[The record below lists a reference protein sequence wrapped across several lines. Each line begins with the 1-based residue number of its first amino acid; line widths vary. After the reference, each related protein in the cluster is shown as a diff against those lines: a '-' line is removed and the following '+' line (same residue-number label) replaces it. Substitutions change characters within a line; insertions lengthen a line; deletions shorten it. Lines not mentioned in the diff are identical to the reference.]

1 MSSLQRILGAA
12 AAVLVALSAVSA
24 ARADAVAD
32 FYKGKQINVV
42 VGYGPGG
49 GYDVYTRLLIRHM
62 PRYVPGNPIMVV
74 QNMPGAGSLR
84 AANFIGNA
92 ASRDGLTLG
101 VIGAPAAL
109 EPMFGNNDAK
119 FETGGFAWLGN
130 MIRDT
135 AACGT
140 WHNSGITSLDQ
151 IINAKTDVVFGASG
165 AGSYG
170 NQHSLI
176 LKQMLGA
183 KLRVIT
189 GFTGIKEIGLAL
201 ERGEVQAA
209 CALALSTAKATFDG
223 NVKRGE
229 LKFLVQFGKGQ
240 DVPYFGGAPNF
251 YKMIKTE
258 EQRQIAD
265 LFFGQSEIARPLI
278 GPPGL
283 QPAFV
288 AALAQGDGRRGRRQG
303 VPRRGGEGRAR
314 HRFRLRR
321 GDRAVV
327 RRLLQDA
334 ARRRR
339 QGARD
344 HGAEIADGRRRAA
357 LIRRIFLCAHSFLRV
372 ERLC

>member
-1 MSSLQRILGAA
+1 MNGIGRILIMAATLTVVGAGT
-12 AAVLVALSAVSA
+12 A

-32 FYKGKQINVV
+32 FYKGKQINVI

-62 PRYVPGNPIMVV
+62 PRHVPGNPTMVV

-101 VIGAPAAL
+101 VFGAPAAL
-109 EPMFGNNDAK
+109 EPLFGNNDAK
-119 FETGGFAWLGN
+119 FETTGFAWLGN

-140 WHNSGITSLDQ
+140 WHNSGIKSLDQ
-151 IINAKTDVVFGASG
+151 IISAKSEIVFGASG
-165 AGSYG
+165 AGSYA
-170 NQHSLI
+170 NHHSLV
-176 LKQMLGA
+176 LKHMLGA

-189 GFTGIKEIGLAL
+189 GFTGIKDVGLAL

-209 CALALSTAKATFDG
+209 CALALSTAKATFDS

-229 LKFLVQFGKGQ
+229 LKFLVQFGKNQ
-240 DVPYFGGAPNF
+240 DVPYFGDAPNF
-251 YKMIKTE
+251 YKMLKTD

-278 GPPGL
+278 GPPGM
-283 QPAFV
+283 PAPLV
-288 AALAQGDGRRGRRQG
+288 AALRKAMADTVADKAFLAEAEKTGLDIDF
-303 VPRRGGEGRAR
+303 VPGEETAR
-314 HRFRLRR
+314 SFA
-321 GDRAVV
+321 DFYKTPAAVV
-327 RRLLQDA
+327 TL
-334 ARRRR
+334 AR
-339 QGARD
+339 
-344 HGAEIADGRRRAA
+344 EIMGRK
-357 LIRRIFLCAHSFLRV
+357 
-372 ERLC
+372 

>member
-1 MSSLQRILGAA
+1 MSSLQRILGAVA
-12 AAVLVALSAVSA
+12 AAWSHSPSASA

-62 PRYVPGNPIMVV
+62 PRYVPGNPTMVV

-84 AANFIGNA
+84 AANFLGNA

-109 EPMFGNNDAK
+109 EPLFGNNDAK

-151 IINAKTDVVFGASG
+151 IINAKTDIVFGASG

-170 NQHSLI
+170 NQHSHDP
-176 LKQMLGA
+176 QA
-183 KLRVIT
+183 DARRELRVIT

-288 AALAQGDGRRGRRQG
+288 AALRKAMADAVADKAFLAEAEKAGLDIDFVSGEETAQSFADFYKT
-303 VPRRGGEGRAR
+303 PP
-314 HRFRLRR
+314 
-321 GDRAVV
+321 AVV
-327 RRLLQDA
+327 A
-334 ARRRR
+334 KAR
-339 QGARD
+339 
-344 HGAEIADGRRRAA
+344 EIMGRK
-357 LIRRIFLCAHSFLRV
+357 
-372 ERLC
+372 

>member
-1 MSSLQRILGAA
+1 MSGTQRMLGAA
-12 AAVLVALSAVSA
+12 TAVLIAMAPSAGH
-24 ARADAVAD
+24 ADAVAD
-32 FYKGKQINVV
+32 FYKGKQVNVV

-49 GYDVYTRLLIRHM
+49 GYDVYTRLLLRHM
-62 PRYVPGNPIMVV
+62 PRHVPGNPTMVV

-84 AANFIGNA
+84 AANYVGNA

-101 VIGAPAAL
+101 VFGAPAAL
-109 EPMFGNNDAK
+109 EPLFGNKDAK
-119 FETGGFAWLGN
+119 FETAGFAWLGN

-151 IINAKTDVVFGASG
+151 IINAKKEVVFGASG
-165 AGSYG
+165 AGSYA

-183 KLRVIT
+183 NLRVIT
-189 GFTGIKEIGLAL
+189 GFTGIKDIGLAL

-229 LKFLVQFGKGQ
+229 LKFLVQFGKNQ

-251 YKMIKTE
+251 YKMLKTD

-278 GPPGL
+278 GPPGM
-283 QPAFV
+283 QPALV
-288 AALAQGDGRRGRRQG
+288 AALRKAMADT
-303 VPRRGGEGRAR
+303 VA
-314 HRFRLRR
+314 
-321 GDRAVV
+321 DRAFLAEAEKSGLDIDFVSGEETAQSFADFYKTPPAVV
-327 RRLLQDA
+327 A
-334 ARRRR
+334 KAR
-339 QGARD
+339 
-344 HGAEIADGRRRAA
+344 EIMGRK
-357 LIRRIFLCAHSFLRV
+357 
-372 ERLC
+372 